1 MISISANTVSSYP
14 VAPSNV
20 TIRDSQEQ
28 AASPLNATDAA
39 GDEKLL
45 VNSGRANI
53 AAVGDSGDPIEA
65 LKKQIAEAQK
75 LLAAQQAQLASTE
88 RSQASPEQKAQQ
100 VMEMQTQIAVTASN
114 IQVLQAT
121 LLQAMLSVDTHA

>member
-1 MISISANTVSSYP
+1 MTSISATTVNPYP
-14 VAPSNV
+14 VTPSKV
-20 TIRDSQEQ
+20 SIRDPQEL
-28 AASPLNATDAA
+28 AVNPLNTTDAN
-39 GDEKLL
+39 GDGELR
-45 VNSGRANI
+45 VNSAGANI
-53 AAVGDSGDPIEA
+53 ASVGDAGSPIEA

-75 LLAAQQAQLASTE
+75 LLAEQKAQLASTQ

-100 VMEMQTQIAVTASN
+100 MMEMQTQIAVTASN